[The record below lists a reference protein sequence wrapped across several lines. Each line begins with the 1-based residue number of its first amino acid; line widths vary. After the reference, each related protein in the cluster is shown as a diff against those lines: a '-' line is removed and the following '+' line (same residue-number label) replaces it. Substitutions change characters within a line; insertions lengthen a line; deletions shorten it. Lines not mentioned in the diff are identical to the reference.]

1 MKKKIYSLL
10 LAFST
15 LFAVSCDLDLLEN
28 PNAVNA
34 DTASPDF
41 LLNSIQLDY
50 TDLFNAVGNHGMRLT
65 RMLNQGSAQ
74 YEGAYTPVTT
84 NGYWSNAYANILQD
98 IVFLEPLAEEGN
110 FQKHLG
116 ISKTIKAMVLFHL
129 VDSYGD
135 VPFSQALDP
144 TEFNPTLDSGESVYD
159 AALAALNEAEGH
171 FNAESAGNPNDFFY
185 GGDEDKWVRLI
196 NTLKLRYYLNRRL
209 VDASGST
216 AGINALVAADNM
228 LKEGD
233 DFIFQFGT
241 TAADPDSRHPRFAGQ
256 YTSGGGDYQSTYYMW
271 HLTEAKGFDDPRA
284 RFYFY
289 RQVIVNPTDPADIEC
304 IAQLAPGHYLVGN
317 FIYCLPG
324 DRGYWGR
331 DHLDPDGIPPDGLKR
346 TAWGVYPAGGRFD
359 DDSATPVN
367 NPSLGAQ
374 GAGIHPIMLAAY
386 VDFMLAEAALE
397 LGVTGDAKEYLLS
410 GIEKQMN
417 FMVDWSLASG
427 DAGNI
432 SDFFTEEEIEID
444 RNIENYLEYV
454 DDEYA
459 AAASN
464 DARMNIIGREYWLAL
479 FGNGIESYNLY
490 RRTGKPDNMQ
500 PGLEANPGV
509 FPRSFFY
516 PNNYMVTNT
525 SAQQKADQ
533 SAQVFWDT
541 NPSGNAWVY

>member
-1 MKKKIYSLL
+1 M

-41 LLNSIQLDY
+41 LLNNIQLDY
-50 TDLFNAVGNHGMRLT
+50 QNLFNTIGNHGMRLT

-74 YEGAYTPVTT
+74 YEGAYTPTTT

-98 IVFLEPLAEEGN
+98 IQFLEPLAEEGN
-110 FQKHLG
+110 FQRHLG
-116 ISKTIKAMVLFHL
+116 IAKTIKAMVLFNL

-135 VPFSQALDP
+135 IPFSQALDP
-144 TEFNPTLDSGESVYD
+144 TEFNPATDSGESVYD
-159 AALAALNEAEGH
+159 AALAALNEAAGH
-171 FNAESAGNPNDFFY
+171 FSAESAGEPNDYYY
-185 GGDEDKWVRLI
+185 GGDYDKWVRMV

-209 VDASGST
+209 IDASGST
-216 AGINALVAADNM
+216 SGINALISEDN
-228 LKEGD
+228 LLQEGD
-233 DFIFQFGT
+233 DFVFQFGT
-241 TAADPDSRHPRFAGQ
+241 RNADPDSRHPRFAGQ

-271 HLTEAKGFDDPRA
+271 HLTEQKGFDDPRA

-289 RQVIVNPTDPADIEC
+289 RQTLVNSTNSDEIEC
-304 IAQLAPGHYLVGN
+304 ITQLPPAHYLVGG

-331 DHLDPDGIPPDGLKR
+331 DHLDPDGIPPDGLLR

-367 NPSLGAQ
+367 DPSLGAQ

-386 VDFMLAEAALE
+386 VDFMLAEAAFTLD
-397 LGVTGDAKEYLLS
+397 TSGDAKEYLLS

-417 FMVDWSLASG
+417 YMIDWSLASA

-432 SDFFTEEEIEID
+432 SAFLTEEEIDLEEEVMD
-444 RNIENYLEYV
+444 YLAYV
-454 DDEYA
+454 DDEFDGA
-459 AAASN
+459 E
-464 DARMNIIGREYWLAL
+464 DDDERLNIIGREYWLAL
-479 FGNGIESYNLY
+479 YGNGIEAYNLY

-500 PGLEANPGV
+500 PGLEPNPGV

-516 PNNYMVTNT
+516 PNNYMVTNIN
-525 SAQQKADQ
+525 AQQKADQ
-533 SAQVFWDT
+533 SVQVFWDN

>member
-41 LLNSIQLDY
+41 LLNNIQLDY
-50 TDLFNAVGNHGMRLT
+50 QTLFNTIGNHGMRLT

-98 IVFLEPLAEEGN
+98 IKFLEPLAEEGN
-110 FQKHLG
+110 FQRHLG
-116 ISKTIKAMVLFHL
+116 IAKTIEAMVLFNL

-135 VPFSQALDP
+135 IPFSQALDP
-144 TEFNPTLDSGESVYD
+144 AEFNPATDSGESVYD
-159 AALAALNEAEGH
+159 AAFASLEEATAH
-171 FNAESAGNPNDFFY
+171 FTAESAGVPNDY
-185 GGDEDKWVRLI
+185 YYDRDYDKWVRLV

-209 VDASGST
+209 IDGSGST
-216 AGINALVAADNM
+216 SGINALISEDNM

-233 DFIFQFGT
+233 DFVFQFGT
-241 TAADPDSRHPRFAGQ
+241 TNADPDSRHPRFAAQ

-271 HLTEAKGFDDPRA
+271 HLTEEKGFDDPRA

-289 RQVIVNPTDPADIEC
+289 RQVLVNSTNPDEIEC
-304 IAQLAPGHYLVGN
+304 ITQLPPSHYLVAD

-331 DHLDPDGIPPDGLKR
+331 DHLDPDGIPPDGLLR

-359 DDSATPVN
+359 NDSATPVN
-367 NPSLGAQ
+367 DPSLGAQ

-386 VDFMLAEAALE
+386 VDFMLAEAALT
-397 LGVTGDAKEYLLS
+397 LGTSGDAKDYMLS

-417 FMVDWSLASG
+417 YMIDWSLASG

-432 SDFFTEEEIEID
+432 SAFLTEEEIDLD

-454 DDEYA
+454 DEEYSDA
-459 AAASN
+459 GSE

-479 FGNGIESYNLY
+479 YGNGIEAYNLY

-500 PGLEANPGV
+500 PGLEPNPGI

-525 SAQQKADQ
+525 SAEQKADQ
-533 SAQVFWDT
+533 SAQVFWDN